1 MSKVFEALRKLE
13 KDSNG
18 ISADFGGE
26 VQAIF
31 QESAPSHQTPSI
43 LENGNGTVHT
53 EAIASGFRALPVRV
67 SVDSPLMPFMPLEQ
81 SHQRA
86 GEQYRIIRTKIVQH
100 PRSPKVMVVSSV
112 DSGDGKT
119 TSSINVAA
127 ALALKSEVNVLLV
140 DADLRRGKICE
151 LLGIPEAPGLTDV
164 LMGANSPEE
173 AIVRAEQ
180 FPNLHILS
188 AGSRQANPTELL
200 DSPRWR
206 ALVQQFRK
214 RFNYVILDTPPI
226 GYLADYDLL
235 QAASDGVLVV
245 ARLDYTNK
253 TRCLKALKTIPE
265 ERLIG
270 VILNCV
276 EDWFL
281 AKGSS
286 YYSYSPSPKEEKTSA
301 GLGLR

>member
-1 MSKVFEALRKLE
+1 MSKVFEALRRLE

-31 QESAPSHQTPSI
+31 SEPVVTSAAPENVIPVAVPSEP
-43 LENGNGTVHT
+43 
-53 EAIASGFRALPVRV
+53 IASGFRSLPVRV
-67 SVDSPLMPFMPLEQ
+67 SVESPLIPFMPAEQ

-100 PRSPKVMVVSSV
+100 PRSPRVMVVSSV

-140 DADLRRGKICE
+140 DGDLRRGKIGT
-151 LLGIPEAPGLTDV
+151 LLGLPETPGLTDV
-164 LMGANSPEE
+164 LAGTCSPEE
-173 AIVRAEQ
+173 AIVQAEQ
-180 FPNLHILS
+180 FPNLHILA
-188 AGSRQANPTELL
+188 AGTRQANPTELL

-226 GYLADYDLL
+226 GYLADYDLV
-235 QAASDGVLVV
+235 QAVSDGVLVV
-245 ARLDYTNK
+245 ARMDYTK
-253 TRCLKALKTIPE
+253 RSRCLKALKSIPE

-276 EDWFL
+276 DEWFL
-281 AKGSS
+281 GNKSRS
-286 YYSYSPSPKEEKTSA
+286 YYSYAPDSKGEKPPA
-301 GLGLR
+301 GLRVT